1 MRVRIQDDLL
11 IIAEDEK
18 MHYFLQ
24 EMGRP

>member
-11 IIAEDEK
+11 ILAEDEK

-24 EMGRP
+24 EMERP